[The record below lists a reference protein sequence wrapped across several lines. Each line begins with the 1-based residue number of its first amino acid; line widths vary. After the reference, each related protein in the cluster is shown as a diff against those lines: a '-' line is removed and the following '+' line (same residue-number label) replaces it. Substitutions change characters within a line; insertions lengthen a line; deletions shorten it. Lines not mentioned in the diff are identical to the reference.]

1 MPITVVTGSPIIIPK
16 TPKPQMPI
24 GDASPEQWS
33 AYNAEEA
40 AYGRLIDGY
49 MDKWIAGVEHI
60 FETYKRQYG
69 TADGTLK
76 II

>member
-16 TPKPQMPI
+16 TPKPMKPS
-24 GDASPEQWS
+24 GDATPEQLS
-33 AYNAEEA
+33 AYSAEEA

-49 MDKWIAGVEHI
+49 MDKWIGGVEHI
-60 FETYKRQYG
+60 FETYKGQYG
-69 TADGTLK
+69 LGDATLK